1 MIALVISIAG
11 IVLSAGAAASTL
23 LLGWPPNDTIP
34 WYVSGTIS
42 VFATL
47 LFLVVNLSARAHR
60 LEEERTPA
68 LRIIFEPRAPW
79 VERVEKAV
87 TQPRSNPAAPL
98 SEWVETDSRWFKPQI
113 QNTSPVKTARQVRV
127 YLTNVEMMKNG
138 KYEEVGFGT
147 SQLLRWSNQKGG
159 EFDPKDI
166 SHLARFQVDV
176 LSVDAEHQRIFV
188 KWRPPEW
195 QVNEKLFDA
204 PSQDRKTAE

>member
-1 MIALVISIAG
+1 
-11 IVLSAGAAASTL
+11 
-23 LLGWPPNDTIP
+23 
-34 WYVSGTIS
+34 
-42 VFATL
+42 
-47 LFLVVNLSARAHR
+47 
-60 LEEERTPA
+60 
-68 LRIIFEPRAPW
+68 
-79 VERVEKAV
+79 
-87 TQPRSNPAAPL
+87 
-98 SEWVETDSRWFKPQI
+98 
-113 QNTSPVKTARQVRV
+113 
-127 YLTNVEMMKNG
+127 MMKNG

-204 PSQDRKTAE
+204 LRKIEKQPNEVQTI